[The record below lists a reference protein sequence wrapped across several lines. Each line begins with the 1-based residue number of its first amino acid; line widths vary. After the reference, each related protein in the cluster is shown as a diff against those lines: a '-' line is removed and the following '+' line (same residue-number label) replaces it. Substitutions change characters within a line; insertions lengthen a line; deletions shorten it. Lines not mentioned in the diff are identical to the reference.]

1 MLDEVYGKGLQG
13 AGDGVQ
19 ETPLGSPLVEVKDV
33 VVVVN
38 RSDIKSSGVL
48 PSFLQSGGGGGGG
61 KKGGVSSSIQSQD
74 YPPGISFS
82 RNLLIRGFTYPTFIE
97 NILSRLEI

>member
-1 MLDEVYGKGLQG
+1 MFFMYFNKLFFRYLKEEELDMLDEVYGKGLQG

-74 YPPGISFS
+74 YPPGI
-82 RNLLIRGFTYPTFIE
+82 
-97 NILSRLEI
+97 